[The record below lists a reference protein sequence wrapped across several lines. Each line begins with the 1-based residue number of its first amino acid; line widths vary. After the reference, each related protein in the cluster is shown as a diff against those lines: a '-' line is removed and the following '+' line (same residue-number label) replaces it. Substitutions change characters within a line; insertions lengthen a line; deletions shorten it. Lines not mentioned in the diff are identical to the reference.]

1 MNHAESFEQPAAQ
14 AFQKVI
20 HIPIRPALQRAL
32 SNIAYPQTEVYE
44 NASTA
49 LSRVAGLSKML
60 AEASLL
66 ATNSNYHSLSYSGIY
81 ELAESIHQETTA
93 LHLML
98 DELANYF
105 VVLEKQTA

>member
-20 HIPIRPALQRAL
+20 HIPIRPAL
-32 SNIAYPQTEVYE
+32 
-44 NASTA
+44 
-49 LSRVAGLSKML
+49 
-60 AEASLL
+60 
-66 ATNSNYHSLSYSGIY
+66 
-81 ELAESIHQETTA
+81 
-93 LHLML
+93 HLML